1 MIFGSVNDNVE
12 ATLPLTILGIDGRKR
27 EVTGVIDTGFSGDL
41 TLPMEVIES
50 LELEWVCRDVGVMAD
65 GREELIDV
73 YCGTIRWD
81 GEPCEVEVSQTE
93 TVPLIG
99 MGLLLGHVVKLEVVR
114 GGVVEITPVP
124 R

>member
-1 MIFGSVNDNVE
+1 MILGSVNSNVE
-12 ATLPLTILGIDGRKR
+12 ATLPLTVLGTDSRKR
-27 EVTGVIDTGFSGDL
+27 DVTGVIDTGFSGDL
-41 TLPMEVIES
+41 TLPMEAIES

-73 YCGTIRWD
+73 YCGAILWD
-81 GEPCEVEVSQTE
+81 GVPCEVEVSLTE

-99 MGLLLGHVVKLEVVR
+99 MGLLLGHTVKIDVIR
-114 GGVVEITPVP
+114 GGLVEIVPVS